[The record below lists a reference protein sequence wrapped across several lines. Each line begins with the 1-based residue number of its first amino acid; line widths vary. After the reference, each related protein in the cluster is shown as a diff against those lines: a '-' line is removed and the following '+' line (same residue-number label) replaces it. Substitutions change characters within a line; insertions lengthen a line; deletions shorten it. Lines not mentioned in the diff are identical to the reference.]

1 MFVTIS
7 RVRLCDD
14 PRQFLDY
21 EPHYAPEP
29 EVQPSAAKS
38 FNQKETVEEP
48 PLNVGERVVWMS
60 DYGPEH
66 GVVKW
71 VGFLH
76 DTREREWTV
85 GVEFVSKPNVDI
97 GMQFLHW
104 KESNFSGPGTPS
116 FGLAGPCGLDS
127 PIKQVLAF
135 GNPWRVLLCG
145 LLLASLSRTRGY
157 PGIPSSF
164 SNFY

>member
-21 EPHYAPEP
+21 ETPYAPEP
-29 EVQPSAAKS
+29 ELQPAAAAKS
-38 FNQKETVEEP
+38 FNQKENVEEP
-48 PLNVGERVVWMS
+48 PLNIGERIVWMS

-85 GVEFVSKPNVDI
+85 GVEFVSILNDETNNVI
-97 GMQFLHW
+97 
-104 KESNFSGPGTPS
+104 SGV
-116 FGLAGPCGLDS
+116 
-127 PIKQVLAF
+127 QVVE
-135 GNPWRVLLCG
+135 RIYLL
-145 LLLASLSRTRGY
+145 
-157 PGIPSSF
+157 
-164 SNFY
+164 